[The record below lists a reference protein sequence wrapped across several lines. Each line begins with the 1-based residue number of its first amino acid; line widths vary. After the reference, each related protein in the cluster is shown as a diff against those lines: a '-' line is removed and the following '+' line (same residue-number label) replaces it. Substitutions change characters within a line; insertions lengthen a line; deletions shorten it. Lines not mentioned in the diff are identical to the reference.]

1 MCVRAKNVWG
11 KMKNLDKVLFCMEKA
26 GMAQDNSSYDKMIY
40 NRWMK
45 IIESPLW
52 KTLNE
57 NTNIDNT
64 PDR

>member
-1 MCVRAKNVWG
+1 
-11 KMKNLDKVLFCMEKA
+11 MKHLDKVLFCMEKA
-26 GMAQDNSSYDKMIY
+26 GMARDNLSYDKMIY